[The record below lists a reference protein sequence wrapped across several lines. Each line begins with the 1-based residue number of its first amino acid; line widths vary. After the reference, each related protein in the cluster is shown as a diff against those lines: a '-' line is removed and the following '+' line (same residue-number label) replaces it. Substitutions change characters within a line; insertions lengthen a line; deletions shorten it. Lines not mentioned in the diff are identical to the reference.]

1 MEQWII
7 SIMDN
12 YGYFGIFLLM
22 LLENVFPPVPSEVV
36 LTAGGFMTST
46 TSLTVWGV
54 ILTAT
59 AGSVAGAV
67 MLYGLGLLLDV
78 ERVEQIIDKHGH
90 WLRLKKA
97 DLYKA
102 DRWFDRFGV
111 FAVFIGRLIP
121 LVRSLISIPAG
132 MSNMKFVL
140 FLAFTT
146 AGTLIWNTVLVYIG
160 RAVGEN
166 REEILAQLG
175 IYSNIVYA
183 LLFAGAI
190 VGLWLFK
197 KRRSA
202 GR

>member
-1 MEQWII
+1 MEQWIT
-7 SIMDN
+7 SIMEN
-12 YGYFGIFLLM
+12 YGYFGIFMLI

-54 ILTAT
+54 ILSAT
-59 AGSVAGAV
+59 AGSVAGAA

-78 ERVEQIIDKHGH
+78 ERLEHIIDKHGR
-90 WLRLKKA
+90 WLRLKKS

-132 MSNMKFVL
+132 MSNMKFIL

-146 AGTLIWNTVLVYIG
+146 AGTFIWNTVLVYAG

-166 REEILAQLG
+166 REEILQQLG

-183 LLFAGAI
+183 LLFLGAVI
-190 VGLWLFK
+190 MWWLFK

-202 GR
+202 GQ

>member
-7 SIMDN
+7 SVMDN
-12 YGYFGIFLLM
+12 YGYFGIFMLI
-22 LLENVFPPVPSEVV
+22 LLENIFPPVPSEVV

-54 ILTAT
+54 ILSAT

-78 ERVEQIIDKHGH
+78 ERLEQIIDKHGN

-97 DLYKA
+97 DIYKA
-102 DRWFDRFGV
+102 DSWFDRFGV

-166 REEILAQLG
+166 REEILEQLG
-175 IYSNIVYA
+175 IYSNVVYV
-183 LLFAGAI
+183 LLFAGALI
-190 VGLWLFK
+190 GLWLFMK
-197 KRRSA
+197 KRSTAR
-202 GR
+202 

>member
-1 MEQWII
+1 VEQWII

>member
-54 ILTAT
+54 ILSAT

-78 ERVEQIIDKHGH
+78 ERVEQIIDKHGN

-146 AGTLIWNTVLVYIG
+146 AGTLIWNTVLVYVG

-166 REEILAQLG
+166 REEILEQLG
-175 IYSNIVYA
+175 IYSNVVYV

-190 VGLWLFK
+190 IGLWLFK
-197 KRRSA
+197 KRHSA

>member
-12 YGYFGIFLLM
+12 YGYFGIFLLI

-36 LTAGGFMTST
+36 LTAGGFMTTT

-54 ILTAT
+54 ILSAT

-78 ERVEQIIDKHGH
+78 ERLEQIIDKHGN

-160 RAVGEN
+160 QAVGEN
-166 REEILAQLG
+166 REEILEQLG

-190 VGLWLFK
+190 IGLWLFK
-197 KRRSA
+197 KKRSA

>member
-166 REEILAQLG
+166 REEILAQLD

>member
-54 ILTAT
+54 ILSAT
-59 AGSVAGAV
+59 AGSIAGAV

-78 ERVEQIIDKHGH
+78 ERVEQIIDKHGN

-160 RAVGEN
+160 QAVGEN
-166 REEILAQLG
+166 REEILEQLG
-175 IYSNIVYA
+175 IYSNVVYV

-190 VGLWLFK
+190 IGLWLFK